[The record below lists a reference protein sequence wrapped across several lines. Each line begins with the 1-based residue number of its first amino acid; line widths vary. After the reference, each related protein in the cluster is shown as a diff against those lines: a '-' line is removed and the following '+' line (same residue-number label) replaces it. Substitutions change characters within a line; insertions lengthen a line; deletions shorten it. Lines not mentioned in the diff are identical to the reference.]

1 MSRAN
6 AERAARLRFGNYASI
21 KEQARDVRGAGITG
35 EVLRDL
41 SYTVRTLLKRPGFT
55 LVAVLSLA
63 LGIGANT
70 AVFSFL
76 NTLLLTKLPV
86 RDPDSLYQL
95 VVTHRTFSGNSFSYS
110 NVDKLR
116 SSFDFFQE
124 VVAWFHRDF
133 DVQIDQ
139 TPLRA
144 HGAVVSGNFYRSL
157 GVKAVVGRLIEAEDD
172 NVAADRKFKRAGSD
186 R

>member
-1 MSRAN
+1 MPR
-6 AERAARLRFGNYASI
+6 
-21 KEQARDVRGAGITG
+21 
-35 EVLRDL
+35 
-41 SYTVRTLLKRPGFT
+41 LLKRPGFT

-110 NVDKLR
+110 NVDKLC

-124 VVAWFHRDF
+124 VVAWFHHDF

-144 HGAVVSGNFYRSL
+144 HGAVVSGKLLSFPWSEGGRRPPHRSR
-157 GVKAVVGRLIEAEDD
+157 GRQC
-172 NVAADRKFKRAGSD
+172 GGG
-186 R
+186 